1 MWRTAFELV
10 LYHNLIYGDEYSLNV
25 VRGYEKDMRQQT
37 FLRING
43 ALPDFS
49 RISGKR
55 ESNES
60 TSGFSISAPAATS
73 CSIIYRSVQSA
84 DNSFHML
91 VDIGPGIVTS
101 LNKIP
106 DSGVL
111 ASGSSK
117 LPDAL
122 LVTHSHEDHIHDLP
136 TLAHLYNT
144 SRRLQVFCTAETHD
158 RLRNKFE
165 NQELDP
171 AIQLNIITPGQKFEV
186 SCFSVTPLSVLHYD
200 YNSESPLP
208 GCVIYVIQSPDK
220 KKIVVGWD
228 FLSINNVDE
237 DLLWNPDILLLGTET
252 YNPHAS
258 AGTISIT
265 EAFDFIRRWNAKQ
278 CYLVHYSG
286 LLDKE
291 DIKNQWFRGPVKT
304 MSSIELQNTI
314 DNQLK
319 LSGGNGK
326 YRMTVA
332 HEGMIWQS
340 WTDERERSEPGRY
353 ASTGESIEIESLRNF
368 ILKVQNLEADNK
380 LNLEI
385 EDSINRYSLEFASP
399 HMDES
404 NNSILYGDPVKG
416 LFAKGPQLR
425 LEIITESS
433 DSSIIYVEILRGKK
447 YVFNDRISIRE
458 SDAIRL
464 RDFIKQNFKNK

>member
-1 MWRTAFELV
+1 
-10 LYHNLIYGDEYSLNV
+10 V
-25 VRGYEKDMRQQT
+25 VISSEKDRRQQT

-43 ALPDFS
+43 VSPDFS
-49 RISGKR
+49 RIAGRS
-55 ESNES
+55 ESNEI
-60 TSGFSISAPAATS
+60 TSGLSKAAPGATS
-73 CSIIYRSVQSA
+73 CSIISRTVQSA
-84 DNSFHML
+84 DNPFHML
-91 VDIGPGIVTS
+91 VDIGPGIVSS
-101 LNKIP
+101 LSTIP
-106 DSGVL
+106 DSSVL

-122 LVTHSHEDHIHDLP
+122 LITHSHEDHIHDLP

-144 SRRLQVFCTAETHD
+144 SRRLQVFCTAETRD

-165 NQELDP
+165 SQELDTG
-171 AIQLNIITPGQKFEV
+171 IQFNIITPGQKIEV
-186 SCFSVTPLSVLHYD
+186 GCFSVTPISVLHYD

-208 GCVIYVIQSPDK
+208 GCVIYVIQLPDK

-228 FLSINNVDE
+228 FLSINDVDE
-237 DLLWNPDILLLGTET
+237 NLLWNPDILLLGTET
-252 YNPHAS
+252 YNPHPL

-286 LLDKE
+286 LLDRE

-304 MSSIELQNTI
+304 MSPIELQNTI

-332 HEGMIWQS
+332 HEGMIWWCS
-340 WTDERERSEPGRY
+340 TDERERSEPSRSV
-353 ASTGESIEIESLRNF
+353 STETSIEIESLRNF

-399 HMDES
+399 HTDK
-404 NNSILYGDPVKG
+404 NNNAILYGDPVKG
-416 LFAKGPQLR
+416 SFAKGPQLR
-425 LEIITESS
+425 LEIIMESS

-447 YVFNDRISIRE
+447 YVFNDRISIGE

-464 RDFIKQNFKNK
+464 RNFIKQNFKNKY